1 MATLSYGFN
10 PSFLP
15 LSDRDQKALNS
26 MFEGIEGD
34 PLAELETVLNESFGA
49 RPQQSNRVRQSSLV
63 HTSAFR

>member
-15 LSDRDQKALNS
+15 LSDRDQQALNS

-49 RPQQSNRVRQSSLV
+49 RPQKSSRVREPFRVHASLL
-63 HTSAFR
+63 R

>member
-15 LSDRDQKALNS
+15 LSDRDQQALNS

-49 RPQQSNRVRQSSLV
+49 RPQKSSRVRQSSPV
-63 HTSAFR
+63 HTSALR

>member
-15 LSDRDQKALNS
+15 LTDRDQKALNS

-49 RPQQSNRVRQSSLV
+49 RPQQSSRVRQPSPV
-63 HTSAFR
+63 NTSALR

>member
-15 LSDRDQKALNS
+15 LTDRDQQALNS

-49 RPQQSNRVRQSSLV
+49 RPQKSTRAREPFRVNN
-63 HTSAFR
+63 SALR

>member
-49 RPQQSNRVRQSSLV
+49 RPQKSPRVRQTSPI

>member
-15 LSDRDQKALNS
+15 LTDRDQKALNS

-49 RPQQSNRVRQSSLV
+49 RLQKSTRVRQTFPV
-63 HTSAFR
+63 HTSALR

>member
-26 MFEGIEGD
+26 MFEGLEGD

-49 RPQQSNRVRQSSLV
+49 RSQKSTRVRQTFPV
-63 HTSAFR
+63 HTSALR

>member
-15 LSDRDQKALNS
+15 LTDRDQQALNS

-49 RPQQSNRVRQSSLV
+49 RAQKSSRVREPFRVKNSLL
-63 HTSAFR
+63 R